1 MWTLVSFVLQWEKQ
15 TDCHEEV
22 INGTMDFQ
30 YEKKKRIRSVET
42 DIEKRNLK
50 MVLCADV
57 IWEDSV

>member
-1 MWTLVSFVLQWEKQ
+1 MSFVLQWEKQ

-57 IWEDSV
+57 I